1 MGRSNRIP
9 MQQSLSTNTFA
20 DYLENKQ
27 FHVEQELT
35 HKVQCIRF
43 LIGLVEDHQG
53 DNVALSQE
61 SNSEE
66 QSSEDENEVRLLD
79 CLKFF
84 DKVAEMFPFS
94 NAERSHMRSSL
105 KLQVQ

>member
-1 MGRSNRIP
+1 MG
-9 MQQSLSTNTFA
+9 
-20 DYLENKQ
+20 
-27 FHVEQELT
+27 QELT

-53 DNVALSQE
+53 DNIASSQE
-61 SNSEE
+61 SISEE
-66 QSSEDENEVRLLD
+66 QSTDDENEVTLLE

-84 DKVAEMFPFS
+84 DKVADMFPFS

>member
-1 MGRSNRIP
+1 MG
-9 MQQSLSTNTFA
+9 
-20 DYLENKQ
+20 
-27 FHVEQELT
+27 QELT

-43 LIGLVEDHQG
+43 LLGLVEDHQG
-53 DNVALSQE
+53 EAASSQE
-61 SNSEE
+61 SISEE